1 MGGKPQLSL
10 NFWGPRIPSQLFQV
24 FQKLGLQFLK
34 LRPPECTGSPPL
46 SAGLGKS
53 LPTLQHLLAPK
64 EEAPSD
70 LAEMRWVFS
79 M

>member
-10 NFWGPRIPSQLFQV
+10 NFWGPCILSQLLQV

-34 LRPPECTGSPPL
+34 LRPPKCTGSPPL
-46 SAGLGKS
+46 SAELGKS
-53 LPTLQHLLAPK
+53 LPTLQHFLAPK